1 MLGLSKSDQSI
12 FLFLQSFS
20 GENCIW
26 SSCLLFITLWFSLNI
41 SGETTSWINMDCSM
55 VYWDCFVYWW
65 YSYSSF
71 IMIIDQQNVG
81 KSYILWRNIFLKN
94 SLYVLSHRASLEH
107 GEDFFFWT
115 LFLFFFLILF
125 YFSAR
130 ILTPESCAILWLIC
144 FKSYWLIL
152 VLFRMLWKLFTANK
166 RIFGIIFTKT
176 FLSVTHEMSPILVT
190 PFLGYEW

>member
-71 IMIIDQQNVG
+71 IIIIDQQNVG

-94 SLYVLSHRASLEH
+94 SLYVLSHRASFER
-107 GEDFFFWT
+107 GFDMERISSFE
-115 LFLFFFLILF
+115 LFFFSF
-125 YFSAR
+125 SSYFFTSQ
-130 ILTPESCAILWLIC
+130 LESWL
-144 FKSYWLIL
+144 LNL
-152 VLFRMLWKLFTANK
+152 V
-166 RIFGIIFTKT
+166 
-176 FLSVTHEMSPILVT
+176 
-190 PFLGYEW
+190 PFSG

>member
-166 RIFGIIFTKT
+166 RIFGIIFTET

>member
-94 SLYVLSHRASLEH
+94 SLYVLSHGASLEH

-130 ILTPESCAILWLIC
+130 ILAPESCAILWLIC
-144 FKSYWLIL
+144 FKVTRWFLC
-152 VLFRMLWKLFTANK
+152 F
-166 RIFGIIFTKT
+166 FGCYGSCLPQIRE
-176 FLSVTHEMSPILVT
+176 FLE
-190 PFLGYEW
+190 